1 MTPLTSPNRASGPQN
16 HPMEKVAISVRAGV
30 IRSIGGKTL
39 LVSASFWLG
48 CFMGMLPFRGMGHGV
63 FPSTVAVK
71 IDTNTAE
78 KTIVMRTRK
87 DNLPPSRI
95 IFRFLVFSVISFT
108 LFQTDP
114 RFEESIPE

>member
-1 MTPLTSPNRASGPQN
+1 
-16 HPMEKVAISVRAGV
+16 MEKVAISVATGV

-39 LVSASFWLG
+39 LVSASFCLG
-48 CFMGMLPFRGMGHGV
+48 CFMGMLPFWGIGHWV

-71 IDTNTAE
+71 IGTKTAE
-78 KTIVMRTRK
+78 KTIVSRTRK
-87 DNLPPSRI
+87 DNLPPSQI

-114 RFEESIPE
+114 RIEESVLE

>member
-1 MTPLTSPNRASGPQN
+1 
-16 HPMEKVAISVRAGV
+16 MEKVAISVAAGL

-39 LVSASFWLG
+39 LGNASFCLG
-48 CFMGMLPFRGMGHGV
+48 CFMGMLPFWGIAHRV
-63 FPSTVAVK
+63 FPSTVAVR
-71 IDTNTAE
+71 IGTNTAE
-78 KTIVMRTRK
+78 KTIVSRTRK

-114 RFEESIPE
+114 GLRSPSLNEMI